1 MVPVIFLFQKILL
14 SSIVVKFVLA
24 SVSASAI
31 RRRARRVVVKKD
43 GTQSRV
49 STRGRVGVG
58 DSSARSSRRRQ
69 EGWYPKSS
77 VDSWACRRRRFVGAL
92 VASSSR
98 RMVPK
103 VECRLV
109 GVSASA
115 IRRRARRVVVKK
127 DGESMLVKFLFAS
140 VSALAMRRRAR
151 HVVVKKDGTEG

>member
-1 MVPVIFLFQKILL
+1 
-14 SSIVVKFVLA
+14 
-24 SVSASAI
+24 
-31 RRRARRVVVKKD
+31 
-43 GTQSRV
+43 
-49 STRGRVGVG
+49 
-58 DSSARSSRRRQ
+58 
-69 EGWYPKSS
+69 
-77 VDSWACRRRRFVGAL
+77 
-92 VASSSR
+92 
-98 RMVPK
+98 MVPK